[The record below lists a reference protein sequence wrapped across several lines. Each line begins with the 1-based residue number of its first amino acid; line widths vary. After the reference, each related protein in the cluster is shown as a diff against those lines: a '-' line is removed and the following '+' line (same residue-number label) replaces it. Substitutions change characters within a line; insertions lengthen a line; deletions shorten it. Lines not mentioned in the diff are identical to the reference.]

1 MAYESLS
8 KLLYKDTTPDRFAR
22 NEALARERLNAESTF
37 RTGVFSDAGEFFLA
51 MPRELQ
57 VQMAHILQNERH
69 IASLVSGYVGMERG
83 ALIRSLVIDEVVST
97 NDIEGV
103 YSTRRQIGDLLE
115 AKEGTGLMSER
126 RFRELTCL
134 YLSLDTAAPQP
145 PTTLA
150 DIRAIYDQVM
160 DSEPLSPEDRPD
172 GRLFRKD
179 EVSIHRP
186 DGKTVHT
193 GLFPE
198 RAIAQALERALA
210 ITTAD
215 EIPPLVAALMAHF
228 IFEYAHPFYDGNGRT
243 SRYLLALWLRSSLT
257 IYTVLSL
264 SRIIAENRGRYYR
277 AFTDAEKPQNHGEL
291 TLFVMH
297 LLDEIA
303 LAQTQIVESHN
314 ERRAIL
320 DRGFSAIPQIQE
332 VYGLSLEEANVLMLV
347 FQYELF
353 TQLGETPL
361 DAIVAYAD
369 ASKQTV
375 RKRTLRLTE
384 AGLLETTSQRPL
396 RFRLTNEACKILGL
410 MHPSELHRR

>member
-51 MPRELQ
+51 TPRELQ

-126 RFRELTCL
+126 RFRELARL

-145 PTTLA
+145 PATLEE
-150 DIRAIYDQVM
+150 IRAIYDQVM
-160 DSEPLSPEDRPD
+160 DSEPLRPEDRPD

-243 SRYLLALWLRSSLT
+243 GRYLLALWLRSSLT

-314 ERRAIL
+314 ERRATL
-320 DRGFSAIPQIQE
+320 DRGFSAVPQLQE
-332 VYGLSLEEANVLMLV
+332 AYGLSLEEVNVLMLV

-396 RFRLTNEACKILGL
+396 RFRLTPRAHAALGA
-410 MHPSELHRR
+410 E